1 MRYASV
7 DAPFEVSIRDGEL
20 RAPGPDEIGVRAVLS
35 GVSVG
40 TEVAVYRGTIPTL
53 RNSRWGY
60 WTEFPIRPGYELVG
74 TVESRGSEI
83 TDVTEGDR
91 VVCHTP
97 HATAATV
104 NYEDYVRVPP
114 GVSNEAAGM
123 AMLGATTAHGI
134 RAAGLR
140 YGDRVL
146 ILGFGVVG
154 LLSAEHARRGG
165 ARQVYVADPREWKRE
180 LAAARGFQ
188 AQFDPTSTTFAAE
201 LLEATGGLGAD
212 VIIEASGQ
220 AAAVTA
226 ALPTVRRGGR
236 ILLQGTQTQPVP
248 IDFGDYP
255 MHREIT
261 FISVWGKGP
270 ARQLGAGDETWSRKQ
285 HQELAMELISRGEL
299 RVSDLIT
306 HRYPFDEIA
315 AAYADIDRGDMDFL
329 HVVLDY

>member
-1 MRYASV
+1 MRYVSV
-7 DAPFEVSIRDGEL
+7 DAPFEVSIREGEL
-20 RAPGPDEIGVRAVLS
+20 IAPGPQEIAVRAVLS

-40 TEVAVYRGTIPTL
+40 TELAVYRGTIATL

-60 WTEFPIRPGYELVG
+60 WTGFPIRPGYQLVG
-74 TVESRGSEI
+74 TVERRGSRI
-83 TDVTEGDR
+83 SDVAEGDR
-91 VVCHTP
+91 VVCHAS

-104 NYEDYVRVPP
+104 SYQDYVRVPP
-114 GVSNEAAGM
+114 GVSNEAASM

-165 ARQVYVADPREWKRE
+165 ARQVYVADPRGWKRE
-180 LAAARGFQ
+180 LAADRGFQ
-188 AQFDPTSTTFAAE
+188 SHLNPTSETFVEE
-201 LLEATGGLGAD
+201 LLDATDGHGAD
-212 VIIEASGQ
+212 VVIEASGR
-220 AAAVTA
+220 AAAVTT
-226 ALPTVRRGGR
+226 ALSSVRRGGR
-236 ILLQGTQTQPVP
+236 ILMQGTQTQPIP

-261 FISVWGKGP
+261 FISTWGKGP
-270 ARQLGAGDETWSRKQ
+270 AREVEGGDVAWSRKQ
-285 HQELAMELISRGEL
+285 NQELAMELITRGEL
-299 RVSDLIT
+299 RVSDLTT
-306 HRYPFDEIA
+306 HRYPFDETA
-315 AAYADIDRGDMDFL
+315 AAYADFDRGDADFL